1 MIDRRTMLIATP
13 VLASVLSVSGCDKL
27 QGLMGDASKPVFK
40 GIDITG
46 ANYATALSLPDVD
59 GRMRTLAE
67 FKGKVVA
74 LFFGYVQCPDVCP
87 ATLAELAHVKQSLGP
102 QGARVQGVFV
112 TVDPERD
119 TPEILKAYVA
129 NFGPDFV
136 ALRGDAEQTKATA
149 QAFKVFYAKSKGA
162 TPQSYTVDH
171 TAGTYLYDPEGRVR
185 LFVRYGGKTEDLV
198 SDLKLL
204 LR

>member
-1 MIDRRTMLIATP
+1 MIKRRAVMMAAPALAAV
-13 VLASVLSVSGCDKL
+13 VLSGCDKL
-27 QGLMGDASKPVFK
+27 QGLAGDASKPVFK

-87 ATLAELAHVKQSLGP
+87 TTLAELAQVKKQLGA

-129 NFGPDFV
+129 NFGTDFV
-136 ALRGDAEQTKATA
+136 ALRGDVEQTKATA

-162 TPQSYTVDH
+162 TPESYTVDH

-185 LFVRYGGKTEDLV
+185 LFVRYGGKTEDLA

>member
-1 MIDRRTMLIATP
+1 MIKRRTMVAMPAAAL
-13 VLASVLSVSGCDKL
+13 LAGCDKL
-27 QGLMGDASKPVFK
+27 KGLTNEASRPQFK

-46 ANYATALSLPDVD
+46 ADYATALNLPDVD

-67 FKGKVVA
+67 FKGKVLAV
-74 LFFGYVQCPDVCP
+74 FFGYVQCPDVCP
-87 ATLAELAHVKQSLGP
+87 ATLAELASIKKQLGE
-102 QGARVQGVFV
+102 QGANVQGIFV

-119 TPEILKAYVA
+119 TPAILKAYMA

-136 ALRGDAEQTKATA
+136 ALRGTEQQTKDAA
-149 QAFKVFYAKSKGA
+149 LSFKVYFSKSRGA

-171 TAGTYLYDPEGRVR
+171 TAGTYLFDPQGRVR

-198 SDLKLL
+198 SDIRHL